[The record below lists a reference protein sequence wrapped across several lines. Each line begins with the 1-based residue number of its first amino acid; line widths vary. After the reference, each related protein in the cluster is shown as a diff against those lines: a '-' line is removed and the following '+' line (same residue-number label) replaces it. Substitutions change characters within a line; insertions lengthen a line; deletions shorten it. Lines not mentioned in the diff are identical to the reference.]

1 MKKLVVF
8 IFLLLCLT
16 QLSASGPDTMISCH
30 FKEVTFSEFCQLIYR
45 ESGVRVFYQESRI
58 ARLKVTLEA
67 DSISVLEA
75 VSQAV
80 KGSGLEPS
88 VWNSNIILLP
98 GEKLLAE
105 LPDFEIKYAE
115 AEIETIE
122 SKSLTASEERYLTAR
137 KPEVI
142 KTLRVGRSGASTS
155 GVKARVLGRV
165 LDLETGEPV
174 YNATIYLEETRT
186 GAVSDVNGFIT
197 IMLKPGNYTALF
209 NFLGYEKKKYLLEVL
224 SDGDFTIQMRKTV
237 YQLEEFVIHG
247 DRQLSITDKDPG
259 LDKVAMQSIKEM
271 PMLMG
276 ERDILKV
283 ATTLPGIVTAGE
295 GSSGLNVRGGGAD
308 QNAFYINKIPVY
320 NTSHMFGF
328 FPAFNSDIIKD
339 FSIYKGH
346 IPVQYG
352 GRLSSV
358 FNIIT
363 RQGNRK
369 NFTAHGGSSP
379 VSANLVLEGPLK
391 KDISS
396 VFLSARSTYSDWILK
411 RIKDPVIRGSKAGFY
426 DFSGGLSF
434 DNRKTQLS
442 LFAYH
447 SNDRFQLS
455 DINEYNYSNSGASIN
470 VSRNLTRTLRAE
482 FALVAAQYAF
492 HTINNQEVSAAYQ
505 HAYQMGHYEF
515 RTDFKQVLSDRNTLD
530 YGIDILFYQL
540 DRGTVEP
547 YGLQSLHTHVELGE
561 EKGLESAFYI
571 SDDYDILSWLN
582 FTAGLRFTLF
592 TPMGPGRVYLY
603 SEGLPVDPGYTSDS
617 LDFGKNEV
625 IKWYPEPDLRAALN
639 MNTDINGSLKLAF
652 NQMHQNLFML
662 NNTVSVSPNAQWK
675 LADYHLLPSKSD
687 QLSLGVFRV
696 LGIGLEMSAE
706 LYYKQSLNYP
716 EFKDGASFL
725 ESPLLETIVLQG
737 TQKSAGIEFFIK
749 RSHHR
754 LEGWMTYTYSRS
766 LVKVNGGEVWNSINH
781 GEAFPANFDIPHV
794 FNLVLNYHLSRRVTF
809 STVVTYQ
816 SGKPITYPVSAY
828 YVDEVPKFDYSS
840 RNAYRIPHYFRTD
853 LSCTVEGSLKKNKL
867 IHSSLNFSVYNLSGR
882 ENPYAVYFNV
892 ENKRINGYQYA
903 VIGVPIFTASWI
915 FKLGNYASD

>member
-80 KGSGLEPS
+80 KGSGLEIS
-88 VWNSNIILLP
+88 IWNNNLVLLP
-98 GEKLLAE
+98 GEKLLAK
-105 LPDFEIKYAE
+105 LPDFESKHSE
-115 AEIETIE
+115 VKIEEKE

-209 NFLGYEKKKYLLEVL
+209 NFLGYEKKKYLLEVF
-224 SDGDFTIQMRKTV
+224 SDGDFSLQMKKTV